1 MPKRSCPKM
10 KSTKTKNRSI
20 IMYLLLTAGTFF
32 MAVGINVIY
41 EPLSMVTGGF
51 SGVGIL
57 VKKSTQ
63 TGQWSG
69 IPVGMTTLLL
79 NIPLFIWGYCQKGK
93 EFVKKTI
100 YAATCFSFFLLIVP
114 TFDIVKQ
121 DYLMAALVGGIL
133 NGTGIG
139 LVFSQGA
146 STGGSDLLSVL
157 TAKVLPGFSTS
168 ERLILIDTLIVAAGV
183 FVFGLEIGLYAVAAV
198 FVTGKV
204 SDAILDGLKF
214 AKIAYIISDHP
225 EKIAEHIFQELGR
238 GITGLEGQGMYSGK
252 HKIVLM
258 CVVSK
263 KEAVFLKDIVKS
275 ADKEAFLILSE
286 AKEVLGE
293 GFWREMQ

>member
-1 MPKRSCPKM
+1 M
-10 KSTKTKNRSI
+10 KNTTNNKWWMT
-20 IMYLLLTAGTFF
+20 YLLLTAGTFF

-51 SGVGIL
+51 SGIGIL
-57 VKKSTQ
+57 VKKLTQ
-63 TGQWSG
+63 TTRWSG
-69 IPVGMTTLLL
+69 IPVGLTTLLL
-79 NIPLFIWGYCQKGK
+79 NIPLFVWGYCQKGK
-93 EFVKKTI
+93 AFVKKTV
-100 YAATCFSFFLLIVP
+100 YAASCFSFFLLIIP

-121 DYLMAALVGGIL
+121 DYLMAALVGGLL

-157 TAKVLPGFSTS
+157 TAKILPGFSAS

-183 FVFGLEIGLYAVAAV
+183 FIFGLEIGLYAVVAV

-225 EKIAEHIFQELGR
+225 EEISEHILRKLGR
-238 GITGLEGQGMYSGK
+238 GLTGLEGQGMYSEK
-252 HKIVLM
+252 HKMVLM

-263 KEAVFLKDIVKS
+263 KEAVLLKDIVKN
-275 ADKEAFLILSE
+275 ADNEAFLILSE

>member
-57 VKKSTQ
+57 VKKLTQ

-157 TAKVLPGFSTS
+157 TAKVLPGFSAS

-263 KEAVFLKDIVKS
+263 KEAVSLKDIVKS

>member
-1 MPKRSCPKM
+1 M
-10 KSTKTKNRSI
+10 KNTTNNKWWMT
-20 IMYLLLTAGTFF
+20 YLLLTAGTFF

-51 SGVGIL
+51 SGIGIL
-57 VKKSTQ
+57 VKKLTP
-63 TGQWSG
+63 TARWSG

-79 NIPLFIWGYCQKGK
+79 NIPLFIWGYSQKGK
-93 EFVKKTI
+93 VFVKKTV
-100 YAATCFSFFLLIVP
+100 YAASCFSFFLLIIP

-121 DYLMAALVGGIL
+121 DYLMAALVGGLL

-157 TAKVLPGFSTS
+157 TAKILPGLSAS

-183 FVFGLEIGLYAVAAV
+183 FIFGLEIGLYAVVAV

-225 EKIAEHIFQELGR
+225 EEISEHILRELGR
-238 GITGLEGQGMYSGK
+238 GLTGLEGQGMYSEK
-252 HKIVLM
+252 HKMVLM

-263 KEAVFLKDIVKS
+263 KEAVLLKDIVKN
-275 ADKEAFLILSE
+275 ADNEAFLILSE

>member
-1 MPKRSCPKM
+1 M
-10 KSTKTKNRSI
+10 KNTTNNKWWMT
-20 IMYLLLTAGTFF
+20 YLLLTAGTFF

-51 SGVGIL
+51 SGIGIL
-57 VKKSTQ
+57 VKKLTQ
-63 TGQWSG
+63 TARWSG

-79 NIPLFIWGYCQKGK
+79 NIPLFVWGYCQKGK
-93 EFVKKTI
+93 AFVKKTV
-100 YAATCFSFFLLIVP
+100 YAASCFSFFLLIVP

-121 DYLMAALVGGIL
+121 DYLMAALVGGLL

-157 TAKVLPGFSTS
+157 TAKILPGLSAS

-183 FVFGLEIGLYAVAAV
+183 FIFGLEIGLYAVVAV

-204 SDAILDGLKF
+204 SDAILEGLKF

-225 EKIAEHIFQELGR
+225 EEISEHILRELGR
-238 GITGLEGQGMYSGK
+238 GLTGLEGQGMYSGK
-252 HKIVLM
+252 HKKVLM

-263 KEAVFLKDIVKS
+263 KEAVLLKDIVKN
-275 ADKEAFLILSE
+275 ADNEAFLILSE

>member
-1 MPKRSCPKM
+1 M
-10 KSTKTKNRSI
+10 KNTTNNKWWMT
-20 IMYLLLTAGTFF
+20 YLLLTAGTFF

-51 SGVGIL
+51 SGIGIL
-57 VKKSTQ
+57 VKKLTQ
-63 TGQWSG
+63 TARWSG

-79 NIPLFIWGYCQKGK
+79 NIPLFIWGYSQKGK
-93 EFVKKTI
+93 VFVKKTV
-100 YAATCFSFFLLIVP
+100 YAASCFSFFLLIIP

-121 DYLMAALVGGIL
+121 DYLMAALVGGLL
-133 NGTGIG
+133 NRTGIG

-157 TAKVLPGFSTS
+157 TAKILPGLSAS

-183 FVFGLEIGLYAVAAV
+183 FIFGLEIGLYAVVAV

-204 SDAILDGLKF
+204 SNAILDGLKF

-225 EKIAEHIFQELGR
+225 EEISEHILRELGR
-238 GITGLEGQGMYSGK
+238 GLTGLEGQGMYSEK
-252 HKIVLM
+252 HKMVLM

-263 KEAVFLKDIVKS
+263 KEAVLLKDIVKN
-275 ADKEAFLILSE
+275 ADNEAFLILSE

>member
-1 MPKRSCPKM
+1 M
-10 KSTKTKNRSI
+10 KNTTNNKWWMT
-20 IMYLLLTAGTFF
+20 YLLLTAGTFF

-51 SGVGIL
+51 SGIGIL
-57 VKKSTQ
+57 VKKLTQ
-63 TGQWSG
+63 TARWSG

-79 NIPLFIWGYCQKGK
+79 NIPLFIWGYSQKGK
-93 EFVKKTI
+93 VFVKKTV
-100 YAATCFSFFLLIVP
+100 YAASCFSFFLLIIP

-121 DYLMAALVGGIL
+121 DYLMAALVGGLL

-157 TAKVLPGFSTS
+157 TAKILPGLSAS

-183 FVFGLEIGLYAVAAV
+183 FIFGLEIGLYAVVAV

-204 SDAILDGLKF
+204 SNAILDGLKF

-225 EKIAEHIFQELGR
+225 EEISEHILRELGR
-238 GITGLEGQGMYSGK
+238 GLTGLEGQGMYSEK
-252 HKIVLM
+252 HKMVLM

-263 KEAVFLKDIVKS
+263 KEAVLLKDIVKN
-275 ADKEAFLILSE
+275 ADNEAFLILSE

-293 GFWREMQ
+293 GF

>member
-1 MPKRSCPKM
+1 M
-10 KSTKTKNRSI
+10 KNATNNKWWMT
-20 IMYLLLTAGTFF
+20 YLLLTAGTFF

-51 SGVGIL
+51 SGIGIL
-57 VKKSTQ
+57 VKKLTQ
-63 TGQWSG
+63 TARWSG

-79 NIPLFIWGYCQKGK
+79 NIPLFIWGYSQKGK
-93 EFVKKTI
+93 VFVKKTV
-100 YAATCFSFFLLIVP
+100 YAASCFSFFLLIIP

-121 DYLMAALVGGIL
+121 DYLMAALVGGLL

-157 TAKVLPGFSTS
+157 TAKILPGLSAS

-183 FVFGLEIGLYAVAAV
+183 FIFGLEIGLYAVVAV

-204 SDAILDGLKF
+204 SNAILDGLKF

-225 EKIAEHIFQELGR
+225 EEISEHILRELGR
-238 GITGLEGQGMYSGK
+238 GLTGLEGQGMYSEK
-252 HKIVLM
+252 HKMVLM

-263 KEAVFLKDIVKS
+263 KEAVLLKDIVKN
-275 ADKEAFLILSE
+275 ADNEAFLILSE

>member
-1 MPKRSCPKM
+1 M
-10 KSTKTKNRSI
+10 KNTTNNKWWMT
-20 IMYLLLTAGTFF
+20 YLLLTAGTFF

-51 SGVGIL
+51 SGIGIL
-57 VKKSTQ
+57 VKKLTQ
-63 TGQWSG
+63 TARWSG

-79 NIPLFIWGYCQKGK
+79 NIPLFIWGYSQKGK
-93 EFVKKTI
+93 VFVKKTV
-100 YAATCFSFFLLIVP
+100 YAASCFSFFLLIIP

-121 DYLMAALVGGIL
+121 DYLMAALVGGLL

-157 TAKVLPGFSTS
+157 TAKILPGLSAS

-183 FVFGLEIGLYAVAAV
+183 FIFGPEIGLYAVVAV

-204 SDAILDGLKF
+204 SNAILDGLKF

-225 EKIAEHIFQELGR
+225 EEISEHILRELGR
-238 GITGLEGQGMYSGK
+238 GLTGLEGQGMYSEK
-252 HKIVLM
+252 HKMVLM

-263 KEAVFLKDIVKS
+263 KEAVLLKDIVKN
-275 ADKEAFLILSE
+275 ADNEAFLILSE

>member
-1 MPKRSCPKM
+1 M
-10 KSTKTKNRSI
+10 KNTTNNKWWMT
-20 IMYLLLTAGTFF
+20 YLLLTAGTFF

-51 SGVGIL
+51 SGIGIL
-57 VKKSTQ
+57 VKKLTQ
-63 TGQWSG
+63 TARWSG

-79 NIPLFIWGYCQKGK
+79 NIPLFIWGYSQKGK
-93 EFVKKTI
+93 VFVKKTV
-100 YAATCFSFFLLIVP
+100 YAASCFSFFLLIVP

-121 DYLMAALVGGIL
+121 DYLMAALVGGLL

-157 TAKVLPGFSTS
+157 TAKILPGLSAS

-183 FVFGLEIGLYAVAAV
+183 FIFGLEIGLYAVVAV

-204 SDAILDGLKF
+204 SNAILDGLKF

-225 EKIAEHIFQELGR
+225 EEISEHILRELGR
-238 GITGLEGQGMYSGK
+238 GLTGLEGQGMYSEK
-252 HKIVLM
+252 HKMVLM

-263 KEAVFLKDIVKS
+263 KEAVLLKDIVKN
-275 ADKEAFLILSE
+275 ADNEAFLILSE

>member
-1 MPKRSCPKM
+1 M
-10 KSTKTKNRSI
+10 KNTTNNKWW
-20 IMYLLLTAGTFF
+20 MAYLLLTAGTFF

-51 SGVGIL
+51 SGIGIL
-57 VKKSTQ
+57 VKKLTQ
-63 TGQWSG
+63 TARWSG

-79 NIPLFIWGYCQKGK
+79 NIPLFIWGYSQKGK
-93 EFVKKTI
+93 AFVKKTV
-100 YAATCFSFFLLIVP
+100 YAASCFSFFLLIIP

-121 DYLMAALVGGIL
+121 DYLMAALVGGLL

-157 TAKVLPGFSTS
+157 TAKILPELSAS

-183 FVFGLEIGLYAVAAV
+183 FIFGLEIGLYAVVAV

-204 SDAILDGLKF
+204 SNAILDGLKF

-225 EKIAEHIFQELGR
+225 EEISEHILRELGR
-238 GITGLEGQGMYSGK
+238 GLTGLEGQGMYSEK
-252 HKIVLM
+252 HKMVLM

-263 KEAVFLKDIVKS
+263 KEAVLLKDIVKN
-275 ADKEAFLILSE
+275 ADNEAFLILSE

>member
-1 MPKRSCPKM
+1 M
-10 KSTKTKNRSI
+10 KNTTNNKWWMT
-20 IMYLLLTAGTFF
+20 YLLLTAGTFF

-51 SGVGIL
+51 SGIGIL
-57 VKKSTQ
+57 VKKLTQ
-63 TGQWSG
+63 TARWSG

-79 NIPLFIWGYCQKGK
+79 NIPLFIWGYSQKGK
-93 EFVKKTI
+93 VFVKKTV
-100 YAATCFSFFLLIVP
+100 YAASCFSFFLLIIP

-121 DYLMAALVGGIL
+121 DYLMAALVGGLL

-157 TAKVLPGFSTS
+157 TAKILPELSAS

-183 FVFGLEIGLYAVAAV
+183 FIFGLEIGLYAVVAV

-225 EKIAEHIFQELGR
+225 EEISEHILRELGR
-238 GITGLEGQGMYSGK
+238 GLTGLEGQGMYSEK
-252 HKIVLM
+252 HKMVLM

-263 KEAVFLKDIVKS
+263 KEAVLLKDIVKN
-275 ADKEAFLILSE
+275 ADNEAFLILSE

>member
-1 MPKRSCPKM
+1 M
-10 KSTKTKNRSI
+10 KNTTNNKWWMT
-20 IMYLLLTAGTFF
+20 YLLLTAGTFF

-51 SGVGIL
+51 SGIGIL
-57 VKKSTQ
+57 VKKLTQ
-63 TGQWSG
+63 TARWSG

-79 NIPLFIWGYCQKGK
+79 NIPLFIWGYSQKGK
-93 EFVKKTI
+93 VFVKKTV
-100 YAATCFSFFLLIVP
+100 YAASCFSFFLLIIP

-121 DYLMAALVGGIL
+121 DYLMAALVGGLL

-157 TAKVLPGFSTS
+157 TAKILPGLSAS

-183 FVFGLEIGLYAVAAV
+183 FIFGLEIGLYAVVAV

-204 SDAILDGLKF
+204 SNAILDGLKF

-225 EKIAEHIFQELGR
+225 EEISEHILRELGR
-238 GITGLEGQGMYSGK
+238 GLTGLEGQGMYSEK
-252 HKIVLM
+252 HKMVLM

-263 KEAVFLKDIVKS
+263 KEAVLLKDIVKN
-275 ADKEAFLILSE
+275 ADNEAFLFLSE

>member
-1 MPKRSCPKM
+1 M
-10 KSTKTKNRSI
+10 KNTTNNKWWMT
-20 IMYLLLTAGTFF
+20 YLLLTAGTFF

-51 SGVGIL
+51 SGIGIL
-57 VKKSTQ
+57 VKKLTQ
-63 TGQWSG
+63 TARWSG

-79 NIPLFIWGYCQKGK
+79 NIPLFIRGYCQKGK
-93 EFVKKTI
+93 AFVKKTV
-100 YAATCFSFFLLIVP
+100 YAASCFSFFLLIVP
-114 TFDIVKQ
+114 TFDVVKQ
-121 DYLMAALVGGIL
+121 DYLMAALVGGLL

-157 TAKVLPGFSTS
+157 TAKILPGLSAS

-183 FVFGLEIGLYAVAAV
+183 FIFGLEIGLYAVVAV

-225 EKIAEHIFQELGR
+225 EEISEHILRELGR
-238 GITGLEGQGMYSGK
+238 GLTGLEGQGMYSEK
-252 HKIVLM
+252 HKMVLM

-263 KEAVFLKDIVKS
+263 KEAVLLKDIVKS
-275 ADKEAFLILSE
+275 ADNEAFLILSE

>member
-1 MPKRSCPKM
+1 M
-10 KSTKTKNRSI
+10 KNTTNNKWWMT
-20 IMYLLLTAGTFF
+20 YLLLTAGTFF

-51 SGVGIL
+51 SGIGIL
-57 VKKSTQ
+57 VKKLTQ
-63 TGQWSG
+63 TARWSG

-79 NIPLFIWGYCQKGK
+79 NIPLFIRGYCQKGK
-93 EFVKKTI
+93 AFVKKTV
-100 YAATCFSFFLLIVP
+100 YAASCFSFFLLIVP

-121 DYLMAALVGGIL
+121 DYLMAALVGGLL

-157 TAKVLPGFSTS
+157 TAKILPGLSAS

-183 FVFGLEIGLYAVAAV
+183 FIFGLEIGLYAVVAV

-225 EKIAEHIFQELGR
+225 EEISEHILRELGR
-238 GITGLEGQGMYSGK
+238 GLTGLEGQGMYSEK
-252 HKIVLM
+252 HKMVLM

-263 KEAVFLKDIVKS
+263 KEAVLLKDIVKS
-275 ADKEAFLILSE
+275 ADNEAFLILSE

-293 GFWREMQ
+293 GFWREMK

>member
-1 MPKRSCPKM
+1 M
-10 KSTKTKNRSI
+10 KNTTNNKWWMT
-20 IMYLLLTAGTFF
+20 YLLLTAGTFF

-51 SGVGIL
+51 SGIGIL
-57 VKKSTQ
+57 VKKLTQ
-63 TGQWSG
+63 TARWSG

-79 NIPLFIWGYCQKGK
+79 NIPLFIWGYSQKGK
-93 EFVKKTI
+93 VFVKKTV
-100 YAATCFSFFLLIVP
+100 YAASCFSFFLLIIP

-121 DYLMAALVGGIL
+121 DYLMAALGGGLL

-157 TAKVLPGFSTS
+157 TAKILPGLSAS

-183 FVFGLEIGLYAVAAV
+183 FIFGLEIGLYAVVAV

-204 SDAILDGLKF
+204 SNAILDGLKF

-225 EKIAEHIFQELGR
+225 EEISEHILRELGR
-238 GITGLEGQGMYSGK
+238 GLTGLEGQGMYSEK
-252 HKIVLM
+252 HKMVLM

-263 KEAVFLKDIVKS
+263 KEAVLLKDIVKN
-275 ADKEAFLILSE
+275 ADNEAFLILSE

>member
-1 MPKRSCPKM
+1 M
-10 KSTKTKNRSI
+10 KNTTNNKWWMT
-20 IMYLLLTAGTFF
+20 YLLLTAGTFF

-51 SGVGIL
+51 SGIGIL
-57 VKKSTQ
+57 VKKLTQ
-63 TGQWSG
+63 TTRWSG
-69 IPVGMTTLLL
+69 IPVGLTTLLL
-79 NIPLFIWGYCQKGK
+79 NIPLFVWGYCQKGK
-93 EFVKKTI
+93 AFVKKTV
-100 YAATCFSFFLLIVP
+100 YAASCFSFFLLIIP

-121 DYLMAALVGGIL
+121 DYLMAALVGGLL

-157 TAKVLPGFSTS
+157 TAKILPGFSAS

-183 FVFGLEIGLYAVAAV
+183 FIFGLEIGLYAVVAV

-225 EKIAEHIFQELGR
+225 EEISEHILRELGR
-238 GITGLEGQGMYSGK
+238 GLTGLEGQGMYSEK
-252 HKIVLM
+252 HKMVLM

-263 KEAVFLKDIVKS
+263 KEAVLLKDIVKN
-275 ADKEAFLILSE
+275 ADNEAFLILSE

>member
-1 MPKRSCPKM
+1 M
-10 KSTKTKNRSI
+10 KNTTNNKWWMT
-20 IMYLLLTAGTFF
+20 YLLLTAGTFF

-51 SGVGIL
+51 SGIGIL
-57 VKKSTQ
+57 VKKLTQ
-63 TGQWSG
+63 TARWSG

-79 NIPLFIWGYCQKGK
+79 NIPLFIWGYSQKGK
-93 EFVKKTI
+93 VFVKKTV
-100 YAATCFSFFLLIVP
+100 YAASCFSFFLLIIP

-121 DYLMAALVGGIL
+121 DYLMAALVGGLL

-157 TAKVLPGFSTS
+157 TAKILPGLSAS

-183 FVFGLEIGLYAVAAV
+183 FIFGLEIGLYAVVAV

-204 SDAILDGLKF
+204 SNAILDGLKF

-225 EKIAEHIFQELGR
+225 EEISEHILRELGR
-238 GITGLEGQGMYSGK
+238 GLTGLEGQGMYSAK
-252 HKIVLM
+252 HKMVLM
-258 CVVSK
+258 CVVFK
-263 KEAVFLKDIVKS
+263 KEAVLLKDIVKN
-275 ADKEAFLILSE
+275 ADNEAFLILSE

>member
-1 MPKRSCPKM
+1 M
-10 KSTKTKNRSI
+10 KNTTNNKWWMT
-20 IMYLLLTAGTFF
+20 YLLLTAGTFF

-51 SGVGIL
+51 SGIGIL
-57 VKKSTQ
+57 VKKLTQ
-63 TGQWSG
+63 TARWSG

-79 NIPLFIWGYCQKGK
+79 NIPLFIWGYSQKGK
-93 EFVKKTI
+93 AFVKKTV
-100 YAATCFSFFLLIVP
+100 YAASCFSFFLLIIP

-121 DYLMAALVGGIL
+121 DYLIAALVGGLL

-157 TAKVLPGFSTS
+157 TAKILPGLSAS

-183 FVFGLEIGLYAVAAV
+183 FIFGLEIGLYAVVAV

-225 EKIAEHIFQELGR
+225 EEISEHILRELGR
-238 GITGLEGQGMYSGK
+238 GLTGLEGQGMYSEK
-252 HKIVLM
+252 HKMVLM

-263 KEAVFLKDIVKS
+263 KEAVLLKDIVKN
-275 ADKEAFLILSE
+275 ADNEAFLILSE

>member
-1 MPKRSCPKM
+1 M
-10 KSTKTKNRSI
+10 KNTTNNKWWMT
-20 IMYLLLTAGTFF
+20 YLLLTAGTFF

-51 SGVGIL
+51 SGLGIL
-57 VKKSTQ
+57 VKKLTQ
-63 TGQWSG
+63 TARWSG

-79 NIPLFIWGYCQKGK
+79 NIPLFIWGYSQKGK
-93 EFVKKTI
+93 VFVKKTV
-100 YAATCFSFFLLIVP
+100 YAASCFSFFLLIIP

-121 DYLMAALVGGIL
+121 DYLMAALVGGLL

-157 TAKVLPGFSTS
+157 TAKILPGLSAS

-183 FVFGLEIGLYAVAAV
+183 FIFGLEIGLYAVVAV

-204 SDAILDGLKF
+204 SNAILDGLKF

-225 EKIAEHIFQELGR
+225 EEISEHILRELGR
-238 GITGLEGQGMYSGK
+238 GLTGLEGQGMYSEK
-252 HKIVLM
+252 HKMVLM

-263 KEAVFLKDIVKS
+263 KEAVLLKDIVKN
-275 ADKEAFLILSE
+275 ADNEAFLILSE

>member
-1 MPKRSCPKM
+1 M
-10 KSTKTKNRSI
+10 KNTTNNKWWMT
-20 IMYLLLTAGTFF
+20 YLLLTAGTFF

-51 SGVGIL
+51 SGIGIL
-57 VKKSTQ
+57 VKKLTQ
-63 TGQWSG
+63 TARWSG

-79 NIPLFIWGYCQKGK
+79 NIPLFIWGYSQKGK
-93 EFVKKTI
+93 VFVKKTV
-100 YAATCFSFFLLIVP
+100 YAASCFSFFLLIIP

-121 DYLMAALVGGIL
+121 DYLMAALVGGLL

-157 TAKVLPGFSTS
+157 TAKILPGLSAS

-183 FVFGLEIGLYAVAAV
+183 FIFGLEIGLYAVVAV

-225 EKIAEHIFQELGR
+225 EEISEHILRELGR
-238 GITGLEGQGMYSGK
+238 GLTGLEGQGMYSEK
-252 HKIVLM
+252 HKMVLM

-263 KEAVFLKDIVKS
+263 KEAVLLKDIVKN
-275 ADKEAFLILSE
+275 ADNEAFLILSE

>member
-1 MPKRSCPKM
+1 M
-10 KSTKTKNRSI
+10 KNTTNNKWWMT
-20 IMYLLLTAGTFF
+20 YLLLTAGTFF

-51 SGVGIL
+51 SGIGIL
-57 VKKSTQ
+57 VKKLTQ
-63 TGQWSG
+63 TARWSG

-79 NIPLFIWGYCQKGK
+79 NIPLFIRGYCQKGK
-93 EFVKKTI
+93 AFVKKTV
-100 YAATCFSFFLLIVP
+100 YAASCFSFFLLIVP

-121 DYLMAALVGGIL
+121 DYLMAALVGGLL

-157 TAKVLPGFSTS
+157 TAKILPGLSAS

-183 FVFGLEIGLYAVAAV
+183 FIFGLGIGLYAVVAV

-225 EKIAEHIFQELGR
+225 EEISEHILRELGR
-238 GITGLEGQGMYSGK
+238 GLTGLEGQGMYSEK
-252 HKIVLM
+252 HKMVLM

-263 KEAVFLKDIVKS
+263 KEAVLLKDIVKS
-275 ADKEAFLILSE
+275 ADNEAFLILSE

>member
-1 MPKRSCPKM
+1 M
-10 KSTKTKNRSI
+10 KNTTNNKWWMT
-20 IMYLLLTAGTFF
+20 YLLLTAGTLF

-51 SGVGIL
+51 SGIGIL
-57 VKKSTQ
+57 VKKLTQ
-63 TGQWSG
+63 TARWSG

-79 NIPLFIWGYCQKGK
+79 NIPLFIRGYCQKGK
-93 EFVKKTI
+93 AFVKKTV
-100 YAATCFSFFLLIVP
+100 YAASCFSFFLLIVP

-121 DYLMAALVGGIL
+121 DYLMAALVGGLL

-157 TAKVLPGFSTS
+157 TAKILPGLSAS

-183 FVFGLEIGLYAVAAV
+183 FIFGLEIGLYAVVAV

-225 EKIAEHIFQELGR
+225 EEISEHILRELGR
-238 GITGLEGQGMYSGK
+238 GLTGLEGQGMYSEK
-252 HKIVLM
+252 HKMVLM

-263 KEAVFLKDIVKS
+263 KEAVLLKDIVKS
-275 ADKEAFLILSE
+275 ADNEAFLILSE

>member
-1 MPKRSCPKM
+1 M
-10 KSTKTKNRSI
+10 KNTTNNKWWMT
-20 IMYLLLTAGTFF
+20 YLLLTAGTFF

-51 SGVGIL
+51 SGIGIL
-57 VKKSTQ
+57 VKKLTQ
-63 TGQWSG
+63 TARWSG

-79 NIPLFIWGYCQKGK
+79 NIPLFIWGYSQKGK
-93 EFVKKTI
+93 AFVKKTV
-100 YAATCFSFFLLIVP
+100 YAASCFSFFLLIIP

-121 DYLMAALVGGIL
+121 DYLMAALVGGLL

-157 TAKVLPGFSTS
+157 TAKILPGLSAS

-183 FVFGLEIGLYAVAAV
+183 FIFGLEIGLYAVVAV

-225 EKIAEHIFQELGR
+225 EEISEHILRELGR
-238 GITGLEGQGMYSGK
+238 GLTGLEGQGMYSEK
-252 HKIVLM
+252 HKMVLM

-263 KEAVFLKDIVKS
+263 KEAVLLKDIVKS
-275 ADKEAFLILSE
+275 ADNEAFLILSE

>member
-1 MPKRSCPKM
+1 M
-10 KSTKTKNRSI
+10 
-20 IMYLLLTAGTFF
+20 
-32 MAVGINVIY
+32 
-41 EPLSMVTGGF
+41 
-51 SGVGIL
+51 
-57 VKKSTQ
+57 
-63 TGQWSG
+63 
-69 IPVGMTTLLL
+69 
-79 NIPLFIWGYCQKGK
+79 
-93 EFVKKTI
+93 KKTI

-133 NGTGIG
+133 NGAGIG

-157 TAKVLPGFSTS
+157 TAKVLPGLSTS

-225 EKIAEHIFQELGR
+225 EEIAEHIFQELGR

-263 KEAVFLKDIVKS
+263 KEAVSLKDIVKS

>member
-1 MPKRSCPKM
+1 M

-20 IMYLLLTAGTFF
+20 TMYLLLTAGTFF

-57 VKKSTQ
+57 VKKLTQ

-146 STGGSDLLSVL
+146 STGGSDLLGVL
-157 TAKVLPGFSTS
+157 TAKVLPGLSTS

-183 FVFGLEIGLYAVAAV
+183 FVFGLEIGLYAVVAV

-214 AKIAYIISDHP
+214 AKIAYIISDYP
-225 EKIAEHIFQELGR
+225 EEIAEHIFQELGR

-263 KEAVFLKDIVKS
+263 KEAVSLKDIVKS

>member
-1 MPKRSCPKM
+1 M
-10 KSTKTKNRSI
+10 KNTTNNKWWMT
-20 IMYLLLTAGTFF
+20 YLLLTAGTFF
-32 MAVGINVIY
+32 MSVGINVIY

-51 SGVGIL
+51 SGIGIL
-57 VKKSTQ
+57 VKKLTQ
-63 TGQWSG
+63 TARWSG

-79 NIPLFIWGYCQKGK
+79 NIPLFIWGYSQKGK
-93 EFVKKTI
+93 VFVKKTV
-100 YAATCFSFFLLIVP
+100 YAASCFSFFLLIIP

-121 DYLMAALVGGIL
+121 DYLMAALVGGLL

-157 TAKVLPGFSTS
+157 TAKILPGLSAS

-183 FVFGLEIGLYAVAAV
+183 FIFGLEIGLYAVVAV

-204 SDAILDGLKF
+204 SNAILDGLKF

-225 EKIAEHIFQELGR
+225 EEISEHILRELGR
-238 GITGLEGQGMYSGK
+238 GLTGLEGQGMYSEK
-252 HKIVLM
+252 HKMVLM

-263 KEAVFLKDIVKS
+263 KEAVLLKDIVKN
-275 ADKEAFLILSE
+275 ADNEAFLILSE

>member
-1 MPKRSCPKM
+1 M
-10 KSTKTKNRSI
+10 KNTTNNKWWMT
-20 IMYLLLTAGTFF
+20 YLLLTAGTFF

-51 SGVGIL
+51 SGIGIL
-57 VKKSTQ
+57 VKKLTP
-63 TGQWSG
+63 TARWSG

-79 NIPLFIWGYCQKGK
+79 NIPLFVWGYCQKGK
-93 EFVKKTI
+93 AFVKKTV
-100 YAATCFSFFLLIVP
+100 YAASCFSFFLLIVP

-121 DYLMAALVGGIL
+121 DYLMAALVGGLL

-157 TAKVLPGFSTS
+157 TAKILPGLSAS

-183 FVFGLEIGLYAVAAV
+183 FIFGLEIGLYAVVAV

-225 EKIAEHIFQELGR
+225 EEISEHILRELGR
-238 GITGLEGQGMYSGK
+238 GLTGLEGQGMYSEK
-252 HKIVLM
+252 HKMVLM

-263 KEAVFLKDIVKS
+263 KEAVLLKDIVKN
-275 ADKEAFLILSE
+275 ADNEAFLILSE

>member
-1 MPKRSCPKM
+1 M
-10 KSTKTKNRSI
+10 KNTTNNKWWMT
-20 IMYLLLTAGTFF
+20 YLLLTAGTFF

-51 SGVGIL
+51 SGIGIL
-57 VKKSTQ
+57 VKKLTQ
-63 TGQWSG
+63 TARWSG

-79 NIPLFIWGYCQKGK
+79 NIPLFVWGYCQKGK
-93 EFVKKTI
+93 AFVKKTV
-100 YAATCFSFFLLIVP
+100 YAASCFSFFLLIIP

-121 DYLMAALVGGIL
+121 DYLMAALVGGLL

-157 TAKVLPGFSTS
+157 TAKILPGFSAS

-183 FVFGLEIGLYAVAAV
+183 FIFGLEIGLYAVVAV

-225 EKIAEHIFQELGR
+225 EEISEHILRELGR
-238 GITGLEGQGMYSGK
+238 GLTGLEGQGMYSEK
-252 HKIVLM
+252 HKMVLM

-263 KEAVFLKDIVKS
+263 KEAVLLKDIVKN
-275 ADKEAFLILSE
+275 ADNEAFLILSE

>member
-1 MPKRSCPKM
+1 M
-10 KSTKTKNRSI
+10 KNTTNNKWWMT
-20 IMYLLLTAGTFF
+20 YLLLTAGTFF

-51 SGVGIL
+51 SGIGIL
-57 VKKSTQ
+57 VKKLTQ
-63 TGQWSG
+63 TARWSG

-79 NIPLFIWGYCQKGK
+79 NIPLFIWGYSQKGK
-93 EFVKKTI
+93 AFVKKTV
-100 YAATCFSFFLLIVP
+100 YAASCFSFFLLIIP

-121 DYLMAALVGGIL
+121 DYLMAALVGGLL

-157 TAKVLPGFSTS
+157 TAKILPGLSAS

-183 FVFGLEIGLYAVAAV
+183 FIFGLEIGLYAVVAV

-225 EKIAEHIFQELGR
+225 EEISEHIFRELGR
-238 GITGLEGQGMYSGK
+238 GLTGLEGQGMYSEK
-252 HKIVLM
+252 HKMVLM

-263 KEAVFLKDIVKS
+263 KEAVLLKDIVKN
-275 ADKEAFLILSE
+275 ADNEAFLILSE

>member
-1 MPKRSCPKM
+1 M
-10 KSTKTKNRSI
+10 KNTTNNKWWMT
-20 IMYLLLTAGTFF
+20 YLLLTAGTFF

-51 SGVGIL
+51 SGIGIL
-57 VKKSTQ
+57 VKKLTQ
-63 TGQWSG
+63 TARWSG

-79 NIPLFIWGYCQKGK
+79 NIPLFIWGYSQKGK
-93 EFVKKTI
+93 VFVKKTV
-100 YAATCFSFFLLIVP
+100 YAASCFSFFLLIIP

-121 DYLMAALVGGIL
+121 DYLMAALVGGLL

-157 TAKVLPGFSTS
+157 TAKILPGLSAS

-183 FVFGLEIGLYAVAAV
+183 FIFGLEIGLYAVVAV

-204 SDAILDGLKF
+204 SNAILDGLKF

-225 EKIAEHIFQELGR
+225 EEISEHILRELGR
-238 GITGLEGQGMYSGK
+238 GLTGLEGQGMYSEK
-252 HKIVLM
+252 HKMVLM

-263 KEAVFLKDIVKS
+263 KEAVLLKDIVKN
-275 ADKEAFLILSE
+275 ADNEAFLILFE

>member
-1 MPKRSCPKM
+1 M
-10 KSTKTKNRSI
+10 KNTTNNKWWMT
-20 IMYLLLTAGTFF
+20 YLLLTAGTFF

-51 SGVGIL
+51 SGIGIL
-57 VKKSTQ
+57 VKKLTQ
-63 TGQWSG
+63 TARWSG
-69 IPVGMTTLLL
+69 IPVGMTTFLL
-79 NIPLFIWGYCQKGK
+79 NIPLFIWGYSQKGK
-93 EFVKKTI
+93 AFVKKTV
-100 YAATCFSFFLLIVP
+100 YTASCFSFFLLIIP

-121 DYLMAALVGGIL
+121 DYLMAALVGGLL

-157 TAKVLPGFSTS
+157 TAKILPGLSAS

-183 FVFGLEIGLYAVAAV
+183 FIFGLEIGLYAVVAV

-225 EKIAEHIFQELGR
+225 EEISEHILRKLGR
-238 GITGLEGQGMYSGK
+238 GLTGLEGQGMYSEK
-252 HKIVLM
+252 HKMVLM

-263 KEAVFLKDIVKS
+263 KEAVLLKDIVKN
-275 ADKEAFLILSE
+275 ADNEAFLILSE

>member
-1 MPKRSCPKM
+1 M
-10 KSTKTKNRSI
+10 KNTTNNKWWMT
-20 IMYLLLTAGTFF
+20 YLLLTAGTFF

-51 SGVGIL
+51 SGIGIL
-57 VKKSTQ
+57 VKKLTQ
-63 TGQWSG
+63 TARWSG

-79 NIPLFIWGYCQKGK
+79 NIPLFIWGYSQKGK
-93 EFVKKTI
+93 VFVKKTV
-100 YAATCFSFFLLIVP
+100 YAASCFSFFLLIIP

-121 DYLMAALVGGIL
+121 DYLMAALVGGLL
-133 NGTGIG
+133 NGTGIV

-157 TAKVLPGFSTS
+157 TAKILPGLSAS

-183 FVFGLEIGLYAVAAV
+183 FIFGLEIGLYAVVAV

-204 SDAILDGLKF
+204 SNAILDGLKF

-225 EKIAEHIFQELGR
+225 EEISEHILRELGR
-238 GITGLEGQGMYSGK
+238 GLTGLEGQGMYSEK
-252 HKIVLM
+252 HKMVLM

-263 KEAVFLKDIVKS
+263 KEAVLLKDIVKN
-275 ADKEAFLILSE
+275 ADNEAFLILSE

>member
-1 MPKRSCPKM
+1 M
-10 KSTKTKNRSI
+10 KNTTNNKWWMT
-20 IMYLLLTAGTFF
+20 YLLLTAGTFF

-51 SGVGIL
+51 SGIGIL
-57 VKKSTQ
+57 VKKLTQ
-63 TGQWSG
+63 TARWSG

-79 NIPLFIWGYCQKGK
+79 NIPLFVWGYCQKGK
-93 EFVKKTI
+93 AFVKKTV
-100 YAATCFSFFLLIVP
+100 YAASCFSFFLLIVP

-121 DYLMAALVGGIL
+121 DYLMAALVGGLL

-157 TAKVLPGFSTS
+157 TAKILPGLSAS

-183 FVFGLEIGLYAVAAV
+183 FIFGLEIGLYAVVAV

-225 EKIAEHIFQELGR
+225 EEISGHILRELGR
-238 GITGLEGQGMYSGK
+238 GLTGLEGQGMYSEK
-252 HKIVLM
+252 HKMVLM

-263 KEAVFLKDIVKS
+263 KEAVLLKDIVKN
-275 ADKEAFLILSE
+275 ADNEAFLILSE

>member
-1 MPKRSCPKM
+1 M
-10 KSTKTKNRSI
+10 KNTTNNKWWMT
-20 IMYLLLTAGTFF
+20 YLLLTAGTFF

-51 SGVGIL
+51 SGIGIL
-57 VKKSTQ
+57 VKKLTQ
-63 TGQWSG
+63 TARWSG

-79 NIPLFIWGYCQKGK
+79 NIPLFIWGYSQKGK
-93 EFVKKTI
+93 VFVKKTV
-100 YAATCFSFFLLIVP
+100 YAASCFSFFLLIIP

-121 DYLMAALVGGIL
+121 DYLMAALVGGLL

-157 TAKVLPGFSTS
+157 TAKILPGLSAS

-183 FVFGLEIGLYAVAAV
+183 FIFGLEIGLYAVVAV

-204 SDAILDGLKF
+204 SNAILDGLKF

-225 EKIAEHIFQELGR
+225 EEVSEHILRELGR
-238 GITGLEGQGMYSGK
+238 GLTGLEGQGMYSEK
-252 HKIVLM
+252 HKMVLM

-263 KEAVFLKDIVKS
+263 KEAVLLKDIVKN
-275 ADKEAFLILSE
+275 ADNEAFLILSE

>member
-1 MPKRSCPKM
+1 M
-10 KSTKTKNRSI
+10 KNTTNNKWWMT
-20 IMYLLLTAGTFF
+20 YLLLTAGTFF

-51 SGVGIL
+51 SGIGIL
-57 VKKSTQ
+57 VKKLTQ
-63 TGQWSG
+63 TARWSG

-79 NIPLFIWGYCQKGK
+79 NIPLFIRGYCQKGK
-93 EFVKKTI
+93 AFVKKTV
-100 YAATCFSFFLLIVP
+100 YAASCFSFFLLIVP

-121 DYLMAALVGGIL
+121 DYLMAALVGGLL

-157 TAKVLPGFSTS
+157 TAKILPGFSAS

-183 FVFGLEIGLYAVAAV
+183 FIFGLEIGLYAVVAV

-204 SDAILDGLKF
+204 SDAILEGLKF
-214 AKIAYIISDHP
+214 AKIAYIISDYP
-225 EKIAEHIFQELGR
+225 EEISEHILRELGR
-238 GITGLEGQGMYSGK
+238 GLTGLEGQGMYSGK
-252 HKIVLM
+252 HKKVLM

-263 KEAVFLKDIVKS
+263 KEAVLLKDIVKN
-275 ADKEAFLILSE
+275 ADNEAFLILSE

>member
-1 MPKRSCPKM
+1 M
-10 KSTKTKNRSI
+10 KNTTNNKWWMT
-20 IMYLLLTAGTFF
+20 YLLLTAGTFF

-51 SGVGIL
+51 SGIGIL
-57 VKKSTQ
+57 VKKLTQ
-63 TGQWSG
+63 TARWSG

-79 NIPLFIWGYCQKGK
+79 NIPLFIWGYSQKGK
-93 EFVKKTI
+93 VFVKKTV
-100 YAATCFSFFLLIVP
+100 YAASCFSFFLLIIP

-121 DYLMAALVGGIL
+121 DYLMAALVGGLL

-139 LVFSQGA
+139 FVFSQGA

-157 TAKVLPGFSTS
+157 TAKILPGLSAS

-183 FVFGLEIGLYAVAAV
+183 FIFGLEIGLYAVVAV

-204 SDAILDGLKF
+204 SNAILDGLKF

-225 EKIAEHIFQELGR
+225 EEISEHILRELGR
-238 GITGLEGQGMYSGK
+238 GLTGLEGQGMYSEK
-252 HKIVLM
+252 HKMVLM

-263 KEAVFLKDIVKS
+263 KEAVLLKDIVKN
-275 ADKEAFLILSE
+275 ADNEAFLILSE

>member
-1 MPKRSCPKM
+1 M
-10 KSTKTKNRSI
+10 KNTTNNKWWMT
-20 IMYLLLTAGTFF
+20 YLLLTAGTFF

-51 SGVGIL
+51 SGIGIL
-57 VKKSTQ
+57 VKKLTQ
-63 TGQWSG
+63 TARWSR

-79 NIPLFIWGYCQKGK
+79 NIPLFIWGYSQKGK
-93 EFVKKTI
+93 VFVKKTV
-100 YAATCFSFFLLIVP
+100 YAASCFSFFLLIIP

-121 DYLMAALVGGIL
+121 DYLMAALVGGLL

-157 TAKVLPGFSTS
+157 TAKILPGLSAS

-183 FVFGLEIGLYAVAAV
+183 FIFGLEIGLYAVVAV

-204 SDAILDGLKF
+204 SNAILDGLKF

-225 EKIAEHIFQELGR
+225 EEISEHILRELGR
-238 GITGLEGQGMYSGK
+238 GLTGLEGQGMYSEK
-252 HKIVLM
+252 HKMVLM

-263 KEAVFLKDIVKS
+263 KEAVLLKDIVKN
-275 ADKEAFLILSE
+275 ADNEAFLILSE

>member
-1 MPKRSCPKM
+1 M
-10 KSTKTKNRSI
+10 KNTTNNKWWMT
-20 IMYLLLTAGTFF
+20 YLLLTAGTFF

-51 SGVGIL
+51 SGIGIL
-57 VKKSTQ
+57 VKKLTQ
-63 TGQWSG
+63 TARWSG

-79 NIPLFIWGYCQKGK
+79 NIPLFIWGYSQKGK
-93 EFVKKTI
+93 VFVKKTV
-100 YAATCFSFFLLIVP
+100 YAASCFSFFLLIIP

-121 DYLMAALVGGIL
+121 DYLMAALVGGLL

-157 TAKVLPGFSTS
+157 TAKILPGLSAS

-183 FVFGLEIGLYAVAAV
+183 FIFGLEIGLYAVVAV
-198 FVTGKV
+198 LVTGKV
-204 SDAILDGLKF
+204 SNAILDGLKF

-225 EKIAEHIFQELGR
+225 EEISEHILRELGR
-238 GITGLEGQGMYSGK
+238 GLTGLEGQGMYSEK
-252 HKIVLM
+252 HKMVLM

-263 KEAVFLKDIVKS
+263 KEAVLLKDIVKN
-275 ADKEAFLILSE
+275 ADNEAFLILSE